1 MTMEQ
6 FLQRL
11 QSDPEFY
18 ALFVQF
24 IKDISYEGYLER
36 MAGAALA
43 DITASDFAEIFMRE
57 LQGEQ
62 KTPQDIFRLFLEFMD
77 RRLQGM
83 EDAAAADTAAWQQ
96 GDADTLQAANDYT
109 DNAIAAQLLGVQTWL
124 PAVQTLAD
132 LPASVPAA
140 NTNYLCRVINDP
152 TAANEGVYQ
161 HIASATTAAAW
172 TFFSDN
178 KDWIDE
184 QELSAALPAVIV
196 AATEPTT
203 SMIPALKDGDI
214 WIQYP

>member
-1 MTMEQ
+1 MAT
-6 FLQRL
+6 
-11 QSDPEFY
+11 SDSIR
-18 ALFVQF
+18 AMITGFVH
-24 IKDISYEGYLER
+24 KWLHGKV
-36 MAGAALA
+36 G
-43 DITASDFAEIFMRE
+43 
-57 LQGEQ
+57 
-62 KTPQDIFRLFLEFMD
+62 
-77 RRLQGM
+77 
-83 EDAAAADTAAWQQ
+83 DAATPWYVTRSLAILTGKLFKQF
-96 GDADTLQAANDYT
+96 NDDLSDYYT
-109 DNAIAAQLLGVQTWL
+109 KTEVDDIITNQLVGTQTWL

-184 QELSAALPAVIV
+184 QELAAALPAVIV
-196 AATEPTT
+196 AVTAPTPATV
-203 SMIPALKDGDI
+203 PALKDGDI